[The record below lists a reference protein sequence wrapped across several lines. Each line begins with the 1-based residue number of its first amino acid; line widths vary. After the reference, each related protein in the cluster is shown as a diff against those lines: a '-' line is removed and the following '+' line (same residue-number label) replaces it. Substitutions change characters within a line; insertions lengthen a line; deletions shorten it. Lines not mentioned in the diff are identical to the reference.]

1 MSFYYDENE
10 TWKWNM
16 QDKNNFN
23 LQVLYFL
30 QNFCK
35 EKHICCELK
44 IPKCK
49 TSEERSISGNTC
61 YILLAPY
68 KMIIWNKVFKNGPSK
83 ICGRQHLKKLKLCG
97 LFKQKLFKAVFHIFY
112 LHTLSNLTHEF
123 QTLPNL

>member
-1 MSFYYDENE
+1 
-10 TWKWNM
+10 M

-97 LFKQKLFKAVFHIFY
+97 LFKQIIVQGCLPHILLAYFIQFN
-112 LHTLSNLTHEF
+112 T
-123 QTLPNL
+123 